1 MKKNWLNNL
10 KRFSPENF
18 DRSKYL
24 RLDKNE
30 RVVNFN
36 KLFLSKLKKKLNTF
50 EITAYPNSLSI
61 QSKYLFNRRF

>member
-1 MKKNWLNNL
+1 MKKNWLNNF

-36 KLFLSKLKKKLNTF
+36 KLFLSKLKKN
-50 EITAYPNSLSI
+50 
-61 QSKYLFNRRF
+61 

>member
-1 MKKNWLNNL
+1 MKKNWLNNF

-30 RVVNFN
+30 RVVNLN
-36 KLFLSKLKKKLNTF
+36 KLFLGKLKKK
-50 EITAYPNSLSI
+50 I
-61 QSKYLFNRRF
+61 KYF